1 MDDTREF
8 LRETVANARTSAH
21 LATSRDDRPH
31 VAPVW
36 YTYEERDGEGVFS
49 IMTGGRKLAN
59 VRENPRVALS
69 IERAAGS
76 DTLWRVI
83 AFGTAAVV
91 DDRDRTDAAQRAVLE
106 KYEGSVE
113 AADEG
118 GGRLVEVTVGS
129 VDIERY

>member
-113 AADEG
+113 TADEG

>member
-1 MDDTREF
+1 MDDTHEF

-59 VRENPRVALS
+59 VRENPRIALS

>member
-8 LRETVANARTSAH
+8 LRETVADTRTSAH

-76 DTLWRVI
+76 DTLWRVV
-83 AFGTAAVV
+83 AFGTAVVV

-129 VDIERY
+129 VDVERY